1 MENPITRL
9 GIDLAK
15 TVFHVCGM
23 DRDGNIVVQRRF
35 RREALKRYLAELPA
49 CRVAMEACGGAH
61 HWARHCRAQ
70 GHDARLIAPKFVK
83 GLVKSN
89 KNDAQDAKAICIAAG
104 LEDMRFAPVQTEAR
118 QHAAQEH
125 RARQLLVQ
133 QRTAAGNQIRGF
145 LAEYGLVLPQGLH
158 HLRSKLPEILEDADN
173 GLQPGVRELLERCHQ
188 HLRWLDAAVE
198 EAEARIQRLAG
209 EDLAHERLRQLPGFG
224 LLTVTALRAKIGD
237 GREFRNGR
245 ELAAYLGL
253 VPRQAS
259 TGGKPKLLGISKRG
273 DGYLRW
279 LLIHGA
285 RAAIRAA
292 RRRPDVPGNQ
302 WILKLCAGRHANV
315 AAVALA
321 NHSVRR
327 AWAML
332 ASGADYRPPAAA
344 AA

>member
-23 DRDGNIVVQRRF
+23 DRDGNIIAQRRF
-35 RREALKRYLAELPA
+35 RREELKRYLAELPA
-49 CRVAMEACGGAH
+49 CRVGMEACGGSH
-61 HWARHCRAQ
+61 HWARYCQAQ

-89 KNDAQDAKAICIAAG
+89 KNDVQDAKAICIAVG

-118 QHAAQEH
+118 QYATQEH

-133 QRTAAGNQIRGF
+133 QRTAVANQIRGF
-145 LAEYGLVLPQGLH
+145 LGEFGLVLPQGLC

-173 GLQPGVRELLERCHQ
+173 KLLPRVRELLAKRHQ
-188 HLRWLDAAVE
+188 HLLWLDAE
-198 EAEARIQRLAG
+198 LEQAEACIQQLAE
-209 EDLAHERLRQLPGFG
+209 EDPTHARLRQLPGFG

-237 GREFRNGR
+237 GRDFRNGR

-259 TGGKPKLLGISKRG
+259 TGGKPRLLSISKRG
-273 DGYLRW
+273 DRYLRW
-279 LLIHGA
+279 LLIQGA
-285 RAAIRAA
+285 HAAIRAA
-292 RRRPDVPGNQ
+292 QRRPDVPGNQ
-302 WILKLCAGRHANV
+302 WILKLCAGRHRNV

-332 ASGADYRPPAAA
+332 ASGKNYRPPAAA